1 MGKIIEVC
9 IQPEDEYYKRA
20 SESKLTQWSY
30 GHILRIIGLDLPDP
44 VEIHFSLE
52 ERQGKAF
59 RTIGRTVDGATQVAI
74 PLFIMEGPG
83 HVAGDHYKAYAFIYV
98 GDAEYG
104 ETIRMI
110 ELRIDARPRP
120 TEWVHPTTLEEFMK
134 LAKMVAEEVLDGA
147 GNSFDE
153 TAFVDALADAGFITI
168 LTDEN
173 GNILTDE
180 NGNTLIAKGPEA
192 NHNPD
197 WNETD
202 ESSPSFILNKPTGM
216 GGVGNVC
223 YVISGPYLYKTS
235 NPSEVSESNRVTN
248 INACL
253 NEYMTTG
260 IMLHHLGNFDRNVG
274 VYVPCLSFG
283 LTTGCYNI
291 ACVTPGNNYISN
303 YRLSYDI
310 NTGNALK

>member
-9 IQPEDEYYKRA
+9 FRPEDEYYKRA

-74 PLFIMEGPG
+74 PPFIMEGPG

-104 ETIRMI
+104 ETIRRI

-216 GGVGNVC
+216 GGGYTY
-223 YVISGPYLYKTS
+223 YVISNNWLYKAS
-235 NPSEVSESNRVTN
+235 NPSEANDSNLIKN
-248 INACL
+248 IKTFEQDYL
-253 NEYMTTG
+253 SG
-260 IMLHHLGNFDRNVG
+260 PIMLHMKNMANDRTYFPCIAFAISDSC
-274 VYVPCLSFG
+274 YVNY
-283 LTTGCYNI
+283 TY
-291 ACVTPGNNYISN
+291 PGNNVSKHI
-303 YRLSYDI
+303 LGYDR
-310 NTGNALK
+310 NTGNLI